1 MSDRP
6 SRREPISRL
15 PPRGCRRSSFAPL
28 TILDERYDTTRGRS
42 LAYAVP
48 SPAAPPAP
56 LLASFRKF
64 CSAASLE
71 SMSAISAPASF
82 PLAADFPAPAA
93 RFAPSAPAS
102 APPFDAK
109 SSSLF
114 FTSRSTRP
122 GLSPPRRSA
131 PLSALAVLRSR
142 PAGDGDL
149 APRAPAPRAPY
160 PGRSLAGD
168 AAARGVLAPLAI
180 PLALFLNL
188 SSSRCFFSRTYAVGS
203 IFAPVTTPPP
213 RRRRPSARRRARTPR
228 VRRGS
233 KPGGTARGR
242 GSIAAR
248 ARGRGGP

>member
-1 MSDRP
+1 
-6 SRREPISRL
+6 
-15 PPRGCRRSSFAPL
+15 
-28 TILDERYDTTRGRS
+28 
-42 LAYAVP
+42 
-48 SPAAPPAP
+48 
-56 LLASFRKF
+56 
-64 CSAASLE
+64 
-71 SMSAISAPASF
+71 MSAISAPASF

-131 PLSALAVLRSR
+131 PMSALAVLRSR

-203 IFAPVTTPPP
+203 NLRPGDDAAARGVGDRPRVAGLGLRACVGVRNPVEP
-213 RRRRPSARRRARTPR
+213 RGVGVRSPRAREGVAARDPAGLS
-228 VRRGS
+228 RRGRDAS
-233 KPGGTARGR
+233 PRDDAPYPTLPGDGARDDGR
-242 GSIAAR
+242 EW
-248 ARGRGGP
+248 